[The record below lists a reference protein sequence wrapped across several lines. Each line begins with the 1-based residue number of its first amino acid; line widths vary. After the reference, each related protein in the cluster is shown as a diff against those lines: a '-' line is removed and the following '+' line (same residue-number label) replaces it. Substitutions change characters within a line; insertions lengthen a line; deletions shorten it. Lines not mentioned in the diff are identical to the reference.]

1 MLPGPTR
8 LAFLALAALALSAP
22 LARAEMNEDQK
33 REVERIVRDYI
44 LTNPEIVETALMAL
58 EEKRREEAKA
68 KQAETIAGMKERIF
82 NSPHQVVLGNPVGRV
97 TLVEFFDY
105 NCGYCK
111 RAFGDMMAL
120 IEANPDL
127 RVVLKEFPILSEGSL
142 EAARL
147 AVALNRLAPGKYL
160 DFHREMLTRGGP
172 ANAEKALGI
181 ARELGLDADA
191 LQAEAAKE
199 DVMQGLAE
207 VQELARALDVSG
219 TPSYVVGNEAV
230 FGAVGFET
238 LQEKIKAA
246 REEG

>member
-1 MLPGPTR
+1 MLLKLIR
-8 LAFLALAALALSAP
+8 LAPLAFAALMLAGP
-22 LARAEMNEDQK
+22 GARAEMDAAEK
-33 REVERIVRDYI
+33 REIERIVRDYI

-68 KQAETIAGMKERIF
+68 KQAETIAQMREQIF
-82 NSPHQVVLGNPVGRV
+82 NSPHQAVLGNPLGRV

-111 RAFGDMMAL
+111 RALGDMLAL

-127 RVVLKEFPILSEGSL
+127 RIVLKEFPILSEGSL

-147 AVALNRLAPGKYL
+147 AVAVARLAPDKYL

-181 ARELGLDADA
+181 ARDLGLDAGA
-191 LQAEAAKE
+191 LQAEAGKD

-207 VQELARALDVSG
+207 VQELARALEISG

-230 FGAVGFET
+230 FGAVGFDA